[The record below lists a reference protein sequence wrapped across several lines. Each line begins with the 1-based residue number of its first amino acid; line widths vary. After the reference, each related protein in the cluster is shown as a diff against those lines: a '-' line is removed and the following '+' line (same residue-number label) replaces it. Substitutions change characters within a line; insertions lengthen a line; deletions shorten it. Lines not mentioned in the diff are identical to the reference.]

1 MKNAGLPSVILIS
14 KSIVSF
20 SAAISTALTL
30 ENKYP
35 LFWYKLVKSSPSG
48 LLLSDILFLSKT
60 PLYVSPWNNPRT
72 LESCSLE

>member
-1 MKNAGLPSVILIS
+1 MLPTTEILLKKAGLPSVILIS

-35 LFWYKLVKSSPSG
+35 LFWYRLDRSSPSG
-48 LLLSDILFLSKT
+48 LELSDILFLSKT
-60 PLYVSPWNNPRT
+60 PL
-72 LESCSLE
+72 